1 MQYECFNDNM
11 LWLHCQGFL
20 EMVLYKYMIT
30 VLILHYMAC
39 SGQQGACMEKALH
52 LCFALLNSLFVADLC
67 SCRE

>member
-11 LWLHCQGFL
+11 LCQGFL

-39 SGQQGACMEKALH
+39 SGQQGACMEKALTFASV
-52 LCFALLNSLFVADLC
+52 LCIVKFLVC
-67 SCRE
+67 C